1 MNVKDFRKE
10 ISLRFK
16 KVREVLNCSQE
27 KMAAR
32 LEVERVSYTKYES
45 GKALPGH
52 YRLNI
57 LARHFDVS
65 LDWLIADKGPMFYK
79 GKVNAVEDTEEFT
92 AEMKELFDHM
102 SRIPLL
108 RHEVLS
114 CFHKFKLDYKDLVES
129 SPPRGPSTPIGE
141 I

>member
-1 MNVKDFRKE
+1 
-10 ISLRFK
+10 
-16 KVREVLNCSQE
+16 
-27 KMAAR
+27 MAAR

-65 LDWLIADKGPMFYK
+65 LDWLIANKGPMFYK
-79 GKVNAVEDTEEFT
+79 GKENAEEETGEFS
-92 AEMKELFDHM
+92 AEMKDLFDHM

-114 CFHKFKLDYKDLVES
+114 CFHKFKLEYKDLVAS
-129 SPPRGPSTPIGE
+129 SSNDTPPAEAPPSQP
-141 I
+141 